1 MASVTH
7 TKYTHMEHKCVRHA
21 NTKAVCMVQ
30 FGGHA
35 WTCIIEAQTTSFSY
49 CSELSRC
56 QLVKPGESTASWNMN
71 TLVHFTGNTK
81 HMRHKNNLVCA
92 KTCYGLSEKS
102 KSGSGQEIIQ
112 ASDPGSV

>member
-56 QLVKPGESTASWNMN
+56 QLVKPGESTASWNTN
-71 TLVHFTGNTK
+71 TLVH
-81 HMRHKNNLVCA
+81 
-92 KTCYGLSEKS
+92 CYLYRQYQAHEA
-102 KSGSGQEIIQ
+102 QE
-112 ASDPGSV
+112 